1 VEPSLHFVLYIPGR
15 QQAQLHFVND
25 AGTRTPTDS
34 FLIPRWGGVAV
45 LNPDAAVPSLTAAAL
60 RPAFESFMVHL
71 RALLGIHAL
80 SAAVP
85 DGVAVVV
92 EPALAAV
99 SAGEVDAAGR
109 LRTVRQAMEAARTL
123 RSLAALLERLPQ
135 IEVTLATATKVADAL
150 AWLDATVAALA
161 ASQYTTAASAS
172 RRALA
177 AAEAAFFDPT
187 MVAQQYFPDEHKY
200 AVYLPLVLPV
210 SLPILVAA
218 LRECRRSHRPAT

>member
-15 QQAQLHFVND
+15 QQAPLHFVDD
-25 AGTRTPTDS
+25 AGARTPTDA

-45 LNPDAAVPSLTAAAL
+45 LNPEAAVPSLTAAAMQ
-60 RPAFESFMVHL
+60 PAFEAFTVHL
-71 RALLGIHAL
+71 RALLGVHAL

-92 EPALAAV
+92 EPAPAAV
-99 SAGEVDAAGR
+99 SAWEVDAAGR
-109 LRTVRQAMEAARTL
+109 LRTVRQATEAARTL
-123 RSLAALLERLPQ
+123 RSLAALLERIPQ
-135 IEVTLATATKVADAL
+135 IEVPPAAAAKVRDAL
-150 AWLDATVAALA
+150 AWLDASAAALA
-161 ASQYTTAASAS
+161 AAEYTAAVTAS

-177 AAEAAFFDPT
+177 AAEAAFFDPA

-218 LRECRRSHRPAT
+218 LREWRRPRLPAK